1 MIADCTACGRKV
13 WFPDE
18 SAGKREKCFYCG
30 REMLVTKSFARTEN
44 FLGLIAYE
52 ELPRRQPLEN
62 EPEAPAEPD
71 LPVVE
76 APPPPPVVLQP
87 SHTWTRRYLWLS
99 LALIPLVFSLL
110 RIGRDDVGLRWARTV
125 THLSTSDQRRLV
137 EVAKGKLPPI
147 DELLAVLPGHR
158 IEGAHLSRD
167 SWFHWVYGIGAAV
180 VFGSLLIFVFPSPSS
195 KPENLIKAGLY
206 TGTIGILLLLGF
218 QIAAEVTQGVWLKS
232 FGVFAVF
239 FYIVKFIGFSY
250 ASALNPAS
258 GFLLSA
264 MGFTFGVGFC
274 EEVCKLLPVIRRVRR
289 WESIDWRGVYLLGL
303 ASGMGFGISEGITYA
318 SSYNGIQTSGIYA
331 VRFISC
337 VALHAIWSG
346 AASITLF
353 NRQDD
358 LHNVGS
364 LEYLFR
370 LLQIVAVPMVLHGL
384 YDTLLKKQMDGF
396 ALATAIVSLA
406 WMAIQFE
413 FKLRRDRTVAYS
425 T

>member
-1 MIADCTACGRKV
+1 
-13 WFPDE
+13 
-18 SAGKREKCFYCG
+18 
-30 REMLVTKSFARTEN
+30 
-44 FLGLIAYE
+44 
-52 ELPRRQPLEN
+52 
-62 EPEAPAEPD
+62 
-71 LPVVE
+71 
-76 APPPPPVVLQP
+76 
-87 SHTWTRRYLWLS
+87 
-99 LALIPLVFSLL
+99 
-110 RIGRDDVGLRWARTV
+110 
-125 THLSTSDQRRLV
+125 
-137 EVAKGKLPPI
+137 
-147 DELLAVLPGHR
+147 
-158 IEGAHLSRD
+158 
-167 SWFHWVYGIGAAV
+167 
-180 VFGSLLIFVFPSPSS
+180 
-195 KPENLIKAGLY
+195 
-206 TGTIGILLLLGF
+206 
-218 QIAAEVTQGVWLKS
+218 
-232 FGVFAVF
+232 
-239 FYIVKFIGFSY
+239 
-250 ASALNPAS
+250 
-258 GFLLSA
+258 

-346 AASITLF
+346 AASMTLF

-358 LHNVGS
+358 LHNVAS

-413 FKLRRDRTVAYS
+413 LMVRRERSADVAA
-425 T
+425 TA